1 MSTSLEAVRAEALF
15 ASCLQASQCPTS
27 GAVRDAVAVT
37 LRSRGVRG
45 CAAAVAEEF
54 GSHPETAVPRMT
66 WALQTVRSTY
76 PTRRQ
81 EPVRL
86 ARLTRTRV
94 AA

>member
-15 ASCLQASQCPTS
+15 ASCLQASQSPMP

-45 CAAAVAEEF
+45 CAATVAEEF
-54 GSHPETAVPRMT
+54 GSHPETAVSRMA
-66 WALQTVRSTY
+66 WALQMVRTVY
-76 PTRRQ
+76 PTRHGQ
-81 EPVRL
+81 PARL
-86 ARLTRTRV
+86 VRLTRTRV